1 MKAISLRRRTF
12 LRGLGG
18 IALALP
24 ALEAMAPR
32 RAEAAVPPKRYVY
45 TYCGASTG
53 RKIGDKLMDA
63 VAPVDVGLDYT
74 PSPALQH
81 AVSFGVMD
89 ALSVVSGLKIP
100 WQTGSTVP
108 PGGRITQ
115 FHFGPTVLP
124 QLSGMR
130 TLVKSTPG
138 GPTSDQIMAA
148 AIGGDTTHPVL
159 AYRVQPVNYNGGDQ
173 SAGNSGRLTWKKGS
187 DGKLLPIDPIVS
199 PRAAF
204 KALFSGFIP
213 DDADPAAKAQAELL
227 LARRKSVLDLI
238 ADDAQGLLDKLGKVD
253 RERMER
259 HYDEIRALEN
269 QLEHVPE
276 IGGACKLPLEPGDD
290 PAIGGSIVGDTTEY
304 STAAGYSNEELR
316 AKLLCDLIRMAFACD
331 LSRVSALMWTM
342 WKCYMNAYEISGQQW
357 KTDVHSISHSGL
369 PLEATGDAIGWHVK
383 HFARLMKL
391 LRDTPEVDG
400 STLLD
405 HTALVMTFEG
415 GGGFDPEANN
425 TISTHSSENM
435 VVLVGGKAGGLNAD
449 GGRHIRKQGAHPV
462 NAVLSAM
469 KAAGYGAGAD
479 EVTLGEVT
487 GHVPELFG

>member
-24 ALEAMAPR
+24 ALEAMAPK

-45 TYCGASTG
+45 AYCGASTG
-53 RKIGDKLMDA
+53 RKVDGAMVDA
-63 VAPVDVGLDYT
+63 VAPTDVGLDYT
-74 PSPALQH
+74 PSPALAH
-81 AVSFGVMD
+81 ALPFGVMD

-108 PGGRITQ
+108 PGGRVTS
-115 FHFGPTVLP
+115 FHFGPTVTP
-124 QLSGMR
+124 QLCGVR
-130 TLVKSTPG
+130 ATVKSQPG

-159 AYRVQPVNYNGGDQ
+159 TYRVQPVNYNGGDQ
-173 SAGNSGRLTWKKGS
+173 SAGSSGRLSWKKGS

-204 KALFSGFIP
+204 KALFSGFVP
-213 DDADPAAKAQAELL
+213 DDADPAAKAEAELL

-238 ADDAQGLLDKLGKVD
+238 ADDAQGLFDKLGKVD

-259 HYDEIRALEN
+259 HYDEIRALEK
-269 QLEHVPE
+269 QLESVPE
-276 IGGACKLPLEPGDD
+276 LGGSCKLPVEPGDD
-290 PAIGGSIVGDTTEY
+290 PPIGGSIVGDTTEY

-316 AKLLCDLIRMAFACD
+316 AKVLCDLIRMAFACD
-331 LSRVSALMWTM
+331 LSRVSALMLTM
-342 WKCYMNAYEISGQQW
+342 WKCYMNAYEISGQKW
-357 KTDVHSISHSGL
+357 KTDIHSISHSGL
-369 PLEATGDAIGWHVK
+369 PLQATADAIGWHVK

-415 GGGFDPEANN
+415 GGGFDPETSN
-425 TISTHSSENM
+425 TNSTHSSENM

-449 GGRHIRKQGAHPV
+449 GGRHVKKPGAHPCS
-462 NAVLSAM
+462 AVLSAM
-469 KAAGYGAGAD
+469 KAAGYGGDAD
-479 EVTLGEVT
+479 EVSLGEVT
-487 GHVPELFG
+487 GHVAEVF